1 MLNFLPRLVGSL
13 RNASGTAG
21 SARHHPLLR
30 AASKQVHLQQQSQ
43 GFASAEPSTPHYDD
57 VPPVTFEDVSTAMFR
72 IRNGIIR
79 TPCYKSHFLS
89 DLCKTKLFFKT
100 EYSQFTGSF
109 KERGARNALLLLTD
123 EEKKRGVMAASAGN
137 HALALS
143 WHGAQLGIPVSV
155 FMPVVA
161 PLAKV
166 DKCRKFGAN
175 VIITGQ
181 HIGEAKDYALSN
193 PDYQGVKYINGYDD
207 PEIVAGAG
215 TIGIEVLEQISK
227 VDYVIVPVGGAG
239 LLAGVSLAI
248 KTLRPECKVIGV
260 EPKNCRSFQAALDH
274 GKPVVAD
281 VAGTLADGLAVPMV
295 GATAFDVARRY
306 TDDVVFVDEKMI
318 ALAMLRLLENERSVV
333 EGGGATGLAALLP
346 GGPLDLPE
354 YKDKNVVVLLCGG
367 NIDIT
372 MLGRVIDRGLAADNR
387 LIRFIATVS
396 DRPGGIAG
404 LTK

>member
-1 MLNFLPRLVGSL
+1 MGRIAHDLRDAILYAALGAGARFPTFLAEFLGMLNRCPRLGRSIH
-13 RNASGTAG
+13 NALCTVSATNARPYHVLTTTHPAAVSKLSGNVPA
-21 SARHHPLLR
+21 
-30 AASKQVHLQQQSQ
+30 Q
-43 GFASAEPSTPHYDD
+43 GFASAESSTPHFDD

-72 IRNGIIR
+72 IRNGILR

-89 DLCKTKLFFKT
+89 DICNTNLYVKT
-100 EYSQFTGSF
+100 EFSQFTGSF
-109 KERGARNALLLLTD
+109 KERGARNALLLLTE

-181 HIGEAKDYALSN
+181 HIGEAKDFALSN
-193 PDYQGVKYINGYDD
+193 PEYEGVKYINGYDD

-260 EPKNCRSFQAALDH
+260 EPKNCRSFQSALDH
-274 GKPVVAD
+274 GHPVVAD
-281 VAGTLADGLAVPMV
+281 DIAST
-295 GATAFDVARRY
+295 GASIKD
-306 TDDVVFVDEKMI
+306 I
-318 ALAMLRLLENERSVV
+318 IHERSWLYHSVDQVNVKCIV
-333 EGGGATGLAALLP
+333 ETMGREHSEQLRQALLAAGYELAW
-346 GGPLDLPE
+346 DLTGVG
-354 YKDKNVVVLLCGG
+354 K
-367 NIDIT
+367 
-372 MLGRVIDRGLAADNR
+372 
-387 LIRFIATVS
+387 TV
-396 DRPGGIAG
+396 
-404 LTK
+404 TEVEKEN